1 MANFP
6 RLYELAVVVN
16 SRELFHGMLVYFD
29 RENRKDLDFANGLHN
44 LWDELL
50 ERTNE
55 RQLFITELEGLCP
68 SVMTYKILKFLNE
81 VQKHDLIQLLE
92 IRKMIVGTYR
102 QVSRKIA
109 LIEAIREINEDLQFA
124 VGLSQLWDVLYIRV
138 NELRMLSSEL
148 NVFGGTLVVQCA
160 KFLKELSQI
169 EVLRMLELRKTIAE
183 VHMQV
188 HKKID
193 FLIVLRFY

>member
-29 RENRKDLDFANGLHN
+29 RENIKDLDFANGLHN

-109 LIEAIREINEDLQFA
+109 LIEAIRSL
-124 VGLSQLWDVLYIRV
+124 
-138 NELRMLSSEL
+138 
-148 NVFGGTLVVQCA
+148 
-160 KFLKELSQI
+160 
-169 EVLRMLELRKTIAE
+169 
-183 VHMQV
+183 
-188 HKKID
+188 
-193 FLIVLRFY
+193 